1 MRASRSPAAAL
12 PRLPGRRLLPGHEV
26 DPVAL
31 LAREHQVI
39 LDRLH
44 LIELAV
50 APRAAARGTAILDRT
65 TLRELLDFFTDRV
78 SVHFKREAVL
88 ISALSRALSGGG
100 NGREGFES
108 LLAEHRALKAEA
120 LRLAGRLEERRGR
133 AAGAEAAA
141 LARIK
146 AFVRHYRTHIAWEER
161 ILFVLARVRLT
172 DEQRA
177 RIGDRMLAV

>member
-12 PRLPGRRLLPGHEV
+12 PRLPGRRPFLGHAV

-44 LIELAV
+44 LIDVAV
-50 APRAAARGTAILDRT
+50 APRPAARAATLDRA

-88 ISALSRALSGGG
+88 ITALSRALSGSG

-108 LLAEHRALKAEA
+108 LLAEHRALKAAA
-120 LRLAGRLEERRGR
+120 LRLAGRLDAGRGR
-133 AAGAEAAA
+133 AAAVPAAD

-161 ILFVLARVRLT
+161 ILFVLAQARLT

-177 RIGDRMLAV
+177 KIGDRMLAV

>member
-1 MRASRSPAAAL
+1 MRASRSSGVAL
-12 PRLPGRRLLPGHEV
+12 PRPPGRRPLPGHEV

-39 LDRLH
+39 LQRLH

-50 APRAAARGTAILDRT
+50 APRPDARGARTLDRA

-78 SVHFKREAVL
+78 SVHFEREAVL
-88 ISALSRALSGGG
+88 ISALSRALSGSGH
-100 NGREGFES
+100 GRAGFES

-120 LRLAGRLEERRGR
+120 LRLAGRLEAGRSR
-133 AAGAEAAA
+133 AAGAEAAD
-141 LARIK
+141 LARLR

-161 ILFVLARVRLT
+161 ILFLLARVRLT